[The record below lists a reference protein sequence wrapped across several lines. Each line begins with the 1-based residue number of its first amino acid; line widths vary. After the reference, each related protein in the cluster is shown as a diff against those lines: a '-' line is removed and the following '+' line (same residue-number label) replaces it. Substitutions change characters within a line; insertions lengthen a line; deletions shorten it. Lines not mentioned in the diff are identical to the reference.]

1 MAMMVQLLLS
11 FFTKKRYMQFYRK
24 SLRTR
29 IFLSMIFLV
38 IGASV
43 LIAIVTIFQYK
54 EEAQD
59 YHRDRLL
66 RKEAAIRENINYIL
80 KTTTYPVETDQI
92 PLIFKDKIYEIKDIH
107 NLEIFLYD
115 LHGNL
120 LKSSKPSFF
129 RDTVLP
135 KMPKYALE
143 ALQNSPTKSYI
154 KEFEEDGQK
163 YQSSYT
169 YITDNY
175 FKPLAILNLPYI
187 EDDGFIT
194 KELTEYL
201 YRLGVAYIFML
212 LVAIALAYF
221 LSKYITRSLKEISEK
236 LSRTRFHTRNQ
247 KIHIRDTPQEIAVL
261 VNAYNGMIDEL
272 EKSAAQLAA
281 SERETAWR
289 EMAKQVA
296 HEIKN
301 PLTPMRL
308 TVQSFQRKFDC
319 NDPEV
324 DQKMEEYTHTLLQ
337 QIDTLSS
344 IASAFS
350 TYAKMPAQQDETL
363 DVVKIVKLALDIFN
377 EDYIYFFSDE
387 KTIRARFDRTQLI
400 RVVTNLVKNS
410 IQSVEQKQPEEP
422 RITVS
427 VHLEGM
433 LAVISVSD
441 NGVGVPEKN
450 RDCIFE
456 PQFTTKTS
464 GMGLGLGMV
473 KNIVETYGGN
483 ITLDSS
489 SEKTTFTVL
498 FPAIP

>member
-1 MAMMVQLLLS
+1 M
-11 FFTKKRYMQFYRK
+11 YFYKK

-38 IGASV
+38 IGASI

-54 EEAQD
+54 EEAQE

-66 RKEAAIRENINYIL
+66 RKEAAIRENINYVL
-80 KTTTYPVETDQI
+80 KTTTYPVETNQI

-115 LHGNL
+115 LDGNL

-129 RDTVLP
+129 KDTVS
-135 KMPKYALE
+135 KQMPKYALDE
-143 ALQNSPTKSYI
+143 LQNSTTKSYI
-154 KEFEEDGQK
+154 KEFEEGGQK

-169 YITDNY
+169 YITDSY

-187 EDDGFIT
+187 EDDGFLT
-194 KELTEYL
+194 KELKDYL
-201 YRLGVAYIFML
+201 YRLAVAYIFML

-236 LSRTRFHTRNQ
+236 LSLTRFHTRNQ

-261 VNAYNGMIDEL
+261 VNSYNEMIDEL

-319 NDPEV
+319 NDADIE
-324 DQKMEEYTHTLLQ
+324 QKMEEYTNTLLQ

-363 DVVKIVKLALDIFN
+363 NVVKIVKLGLDIFN
-377 EDYIYFFSDE
+377 ENYIYFFSDE
-387 KTIRARFDRTQLI
+387 DEIRARFDRTQLI

-410 IQSVEQKQPEEP
+410 IQSVEQKQPETP
-422 RITVS
+422 RIDVLVESKETMVS
-427 VHLEGM
+427 
-433 LAVISVSD
+433 ISVID
-441 NGVGVPEKN
+441 NGIGVPVEN
-450 RDCIFE
+450 RDFIFE

-473 KNIVETYGGN
+473 KNIVETYGGS
-483 ITLDSS
+483 ITLES
-489 SEKTTFTVL
+489 SEKKTTFTVV
-498 FPAIP
+498 FPAIY

>member
-1 MAMMVQLLLS
+1 MS
-11 FFTKKRYMQFYRK
+11 FYKK

-54 EEAQD
+54 NEAQK

-66 RKEAAIRENINYIL
+66 RKETAIRENINYVL

-107 NLEIFLYD
+107 NLEIYLYD
-115 LHGNL
+115 LNGKL

-129 RDTVLP
+129 TQEVSVE
-135 KMPKYALE
+135 MPDYALE
-143 ALQNSPTKSYI
+143 ELRNSPSKSYI
-154 KEFEEDGQK
+154 KEFQENGQK
-163 YQSSYT
+163 FQSSYT
-169 YITDNY
+169 YITDHY

-187 EDDGFIT
+187 EDDNFISD
-194 KELTEYL
+194 ELTQYL
-201 YRLGVAYIFML
+201 YRISIAYVFML
-212 LVAIALAYF
+212 LMAIVLAYF
-221 LSKYITRSLKEISEK
+221 LSKYITRSLKEISDK
-236 LSRTRFHTRNQ
+236 LALTSFHTRNK
-247 KIHIRDTPQEIAVL
+247 KILINDPPQEIAVL
-261 VNAYNGMIDEL
+261 VDSYNRMIDEL
-272 EKSAAQLAA
+272 ERSAAQLAA

-308 TVQSFQRKFDC
+308 TTQSIQNKFDR
-319 NDPEV
+319 NDPEI
-324 DQKMEEYTHTLLQ
+324 DQKFAEYTNTLLQ

-363 DVVKIVKLALDIFN
+363 DVQYIVKLALDIFH
-377 EDYIYFFSDE
+377 EDYVYFKAIDE
-387 KTIRARFDRTQLI
+387 NIRARFDRTQLI

-410 IQSVEQKQPEEP
+410 IHSVEQKQPEEP
-422 RITVS
+422 RVDVVVKKEESNVIITVT
-427 VHLEGM
+427 
-433 LAVISVSD
+433 D
-441 NGVGVPEKN
+441 NGIGVPEENKEF
-450 RDCIFE
+450 IFE
-456 PQFTTKTS
+456 PQFTTKSS

-473 KNIVETYGGN
+473 KNIVETYGGT
-483 ITLDSS
+483 ITLESTP
-489 SEKTTFTVL
+489 EKTTFKVA
-498 FPAIP
+498 FPAID

>member
-1 MAMMVQLLLS
+1 M
-11 FFTKKRYMQFYRK
+11 YFYKK

-29 IFLSMIFLV
+29 IFLSMLLLV
-38 IGASV
+38 VGASV
-43 LIAIVTIFQYK
+43 LIALVTVYQYK
-54 EEAQD
+54 QEAQD

-80 KTTTYPVETDQI
+80 KTTTYPVETEQI

-107 NLEIFLYD
+107 SLEIFLYD
-115 LHGNL
+115 LDGKL

-129 RDTVLP
+129 KDTVSP
-135 KMPKYALE
+135 KMPEYALHK
-143 ALQNSPTKSYI
+143 LQNSPTKSYI
-154 KEFEEDGQK
+154 KEFEEGGQK

-194 KELTEYL
+194 KQLTEYL
-201 YRLGVAYIFML
+201 YRLGIAYFFML
-212 LVAIALAYF
+212 VAAITISYF

-236 LSRTRFHTRNQ
+236 LSETRFDTRNQ
-247 KIHIRDTPQEIAVL
+247 KIMVSDTPQEISLL
-261 VNAYNGMIDEL
+261 VNSYNGMIDEL
-272 EKSAAQLAA
+272 EISAAQLAA

-319 NDPEV
+319 NDPDV
-324 DQKMEEYTHTLLQ
+324 DQKVAEYTNTLLQ

-363 DVVKIVKLALDIFN
+363 NVVKISKLALDIFN

-387 KTIRARFDRTQLI
+387 EEVRARFDRTQLI

-410 IQSVEQKQPEEP
+410 IQSIEQKNPAEP
-422 RITVS
+422 RI
-427 VHLEGM
+427 E
-433 LAVISVSD
+433 VIVETDHTFVNIMVTD
-441 NGVGVPEKN
+441 NGIGVPEENKN
-450 RDCIFE
+450 CIFE
-456 PQFTTKTS
+456 PQFTTKSS

-473 KNIVETYGGN
+473 KNIVETYGGT

-489 SEKTTFTVL
+489 EEKTIFKVS
-498 FPAIP
+498 FPAML

>member
-1 MAMMVQLLLS
+1 
-11 FFTKKRYMQFYRK
+11 
-24 SLRTR
+24 
-29 IFLSMIFLV
+29 MIFLV
-38 IGASV
+38 IGASI

-54 EEAQD
+54 EEAQE
-59 YHRDRLL
+59 YHRDRLQ
-66 RKEAAIRENINYIL
+66 RKEAAIRENINYVL

-107 NLEIFLYD
+107 NLELFLYD
-115 LHGNL
+115 LNGNL

-129 RDTVLP
+129 KDTTSTN
-135 KMPKYALE
+135 MSEYALE
-143 ALQNSPTKSYI
+143 TLQNSPSKSYI
-154 KEFEEDGQK
+154 REFEEGGQK

-169 YITDNY
+169 YITDSY

-194 KELTEYL
+194 KELTDYL
-201 YRLGVAYIFML
+201 YRLAIAYFVML
-212 LVAIALAYF
+212 LVAIALSYF

-236 LSRTRFHTRNQ
+236 LSLTRFHTRNQ
-247 KIHIRDTPQEIAVL
+247 KIHIKDTPQEISVL
-261 VNAYNGMIDEL
+261 VNSYNGMIDEL

-308 TVQSFQRKFDC
+308 TVQNFQRRFDR
-319 NDPEV
+319 NDPEI
-324 DQKMEEYTHTLLQ
+324 DQKIEEYTNTLLQ

-344 IASAFS
+344 ISSAFS
-350 TYAKMPAQQDETL
+350 TYAKMPAQQDESL
-363 DVVKIVKLALDIFN
+363 NVVKISKLALDIFT
-377 EDYIYFFSDE
+377 EDYIYFFSE
-387 KTIRARFDRTQLI
+387 EEEVRARFDRTQLI
-400 RVVTNLVKNS
+400 RVITNLVKNS
-410 IQSVEQKQPEEP
+410 IQSIEQKNPQDP
-422 RITVS
+422 RIDVIVKTEGPLVS
-427 VHLEGM
+427 I
-433 LAVISVSD
+433 AVID
-441 NGVGVPEKN
+441 NGIGVPKEN

-456 PQFTTKTS
+456 PQFTTKSS

-473 KNIVETYGGN
+473 KNIVETYGGS

-489 SEKTTFTVL
+489 GEHTTFTVL
-498 FPAIP
+498 FPAIL

>member
-1 MAMMVQLLLS
+1 M
-11 FFTKKRYMQFYRK
+11 YFYRK

-29 IFLSMIFLV
+29 IFLSLFLLV
-38 IGASV
+38 LGASV
-43 LIAIVTIFQYK
+43 LIAIVTVFQYK

-80 KTTTYPVETDQI
+80 KTTTYPVETAQI

-107 NLEIFLYD
+107 SLEIFLYD
-115 LHGNL
+115 LNGNL

-129 RDTVLP
+129 KDTVSP
-135 KMPKYALE
+135 KMNENALNE
-143 ALQNSPTKSYI
+143 LQNSPTKSYI
-154 KEFEEDGQK
+154 KEFEEGGQK

-169 YITDNY
+169 YITDSY

-201 YRLGVAYIFML
+201 YRLGVAYFFML
-212 LVAIALAYF
+212 LVATIMAYF
-221 LSKYITRSLKEISEK
+221 LSKYITRSLKEISDK
-236 LSRTRFHTRNQ
+236 LSETRFDTRNK
-247 KIHIRDTPQEIAVL
+247 KIHISDTPQEIAVL
-261 VNAYNGMIDEL
+261 INSYNQMIDEL

-319 NDPEV
+319 NDPDV
-324 DQKMEEYTHTLLQ
+324 DTKMAEYTNTLLQ

-363 DVVKIVKLALDIFN
+363 NVVKISKLALDIFN

-387 KTIRARFDRTQLI
+387 DEIRARFDRTQLI

-410 IQSVEQKQPEEP
+410 IQSVEQEKPENP
-422 RITVS
+422 RIDVVVKMENTFVN
-427 VHLEGM
+427 
-433 LAVISVSD
+433 ISVSD
-441 NGVGVPEKN
+441 NGIGVPEEN
-450 RDCIFE
+450 RSCIFE

-473 KNIVETYGGN
+473 KNIVETYGGT
-483 ITLDSS
+483 ITLVSTQ
-489 SEKTTFTVL
+489 EKTTFKVS
-498 FPAIP
+498 FPAMI

>member
-1 MAMMVQLLLS
+1 
-11 FFTKKRYMQFYRK
+11 MQFYKK

-38 IGASV
+38 LGASI

-54 EEAQD
+54 EEAQV
-59 YHRDRLL
+59 YHRDRLM

-107 NLEIFLYD
+107 SLELFLYD
-115 LHGNL
+115 LDGNL

-129 RDTVLP
+129 REVEVPRVSEQVL
-135 KMPKYALE
+135 KELR
-143 ALQNSPTKSYI
+143 NSPEKHHI
-154 KEFEEDGQK
+154 KEFVEDGQN
-163 YQSSYT
+163 YQSSYS

-187 EDDGFIT
+187 EDDGFINR
-194 KELTEYL
+194 ELKDYL

-221 LSKYITRSLKEISEK
+221 LSKYITRSLKEISDK
-236 LSRTRFHTRNQ
+236 ISKTRFDTRNK
-247 KIHIRDTPQEIAVL
+247 KILITDTPQEISII

-272 EKSAAQLAA
+272 EKSAAALAA

-308 TVQSFQRKFDC
+308 TVQSFQRRF
-319 NDPEV
+319 DPE
-324 DQKMEEYTHTLLQ
+324 DPAIDEKMNEYTDTLLQ

-363 DVVKIVKLALDIFN
+363 DVSKITKLSLEIFT
-377 EDYIYFFSDE
+377 EDYIYFYCEE
-387 KTIRARFDRTQLI
+387 KEVRARFDRTQLI
-400 RVVTNLVKNS
+400 RAITNLVKNS
-410 IQSVEQKQPEEP
+410 IQSIEQKNPDNPKIEV
-422 RITVS
+422 RVGINNK
-427 VHLEGM
+427 M
-433 LAVISVSD
+433 AFISVSD
-441 NGVGVPEKN
+441 NGIGVPEEN
-450 RDCIFE
+450 RERIFE
-456 PQFTTKTS
+456 PQFTTKSS

-473 KNIVETYGGN
+473 KNIVETYDGS
-483 ITLDSS
+483 ICLET
-489 SEKTTFTVL
+489 SEELTTFKIQ
-498 FPAIP
+498 FPAFL

>member
-1 MAMMVQLLLS
+1 MS
-11 FFTKKRYMQFYRK
+11 FYKK

-54 EEAQD
+54 NEAQK

-66 RKEAAIRENINYIL
+66 RKETAIRENINYVL
-80 KTTTYPVETDQI
+80 KTTTYPLETDQI

-107 NLEIFLYD
+107 NLEIYLYD
-115 LHGNL
+115 LDGKL

-129 RDTVLP
+129 TQEVIAD
-135 KMPKYALE
+135 MPDYALE
-143 ALQNSPTKSYI
+143 GLRNSPSKRFI
-154 KEFEEDGQK
+154 KEFRENGQQF
-163 YQSSYT
+163 QSSYT

-187 EDDGFIT
+187 EDDNFISD
-194 KELTEYL
+194 ELTQYL
-201 YRLGVAYIFML
+201 YKLSVAYVFML
-212 LVAIALAYF
+212 LMAIVLAYF

-236 LSRTRFHTRNQ
+236 LALTSFRTRNK
-247 KIHIRDTPQEIAVL
+247 KILIDDPPQEIAVL
-261 VNAYNGMIDEL
+261 VDSYNRMIDEL
-272 EKSAAQLAA
+272 EISAAQLAA

-308 TVQSFQRKFDC
+308 TTQSMQNKFDR
-319 NDPEV
+319 NDPDIE
-324 DQKMEEYTHTLLQ
+324 QKFAEYTDTLLQ

-350 TYAKMPAQQDETL
+350 TYAQMPAQQDETL
-363 DVVKIVKLALDIFN
+363 DVQYIVKLALDIFN
-377 EDYIYFFSDE
+377 EDYVYFNAIDE
-387 KTIRARFDRTQLI
+387 EIRARFDRTQLI

-410 IQSVEQKQPEEP
+410 IHSVEQKQPEDP
-422 RITVS
+422 RIDVS
-427 VHLEGM
+427 VHKEKGN
-433 LAVISVSD
+433 VIITVTD
-441 NGVGVPEKN
+441 NGIGVPEEN
-450 RDCIFE
+450 RAFIFE
-456 PQFTTKTS
+456 PQFTTKSS

-483 ITLDSS
+483 IVLESATG
-489 SEKTTFTVL
+489 KTSFKVT
-498 FPAIP
+498 FPAID

>member
-1 MAMMVQLLLS
+1 M
-11 FFTKKRYMQFYRK
+11 YFYKK

-29 IFLSMIFLV
+29 IFLSMLLLV
-38 IGASV
+38 VGASI
-43 LIAIVTIFQYK
+43 LIGIVTVFQYK
-54 EEAQD
+54 KEAQD

-80 KTTTYPVETDQI
+80 KTTTYPVETAQI

-107 NLEIFLYD
+107 SLEIFLYD
-115 LHGNL
+115 LDGNL

-129 RDTVLP
+129 KDTISP
-135 KMPKYALE
+135 KIPQHELE
-143 ALQNSPTKSYI
+143 ALQNSPTKNFI
-154 KEFEEDGQK
+154 KEFEEGGQK

-175 FKPLAILNLPYI
+175 FKPLAILSLPYI

-194 KELTEYL
+194 KELTDYL
-201 YRLGVAYIFML
+201 YQLGIAYFFML
-212 LVAIALAYF
+212 IAAIVISYF

-236 LSRTRFHTRNQ
+236 LSETRFDTRNK
-247 KIHIRDTPQEIAVL
+247 KIHISDTPQEISLL
-261 VNAYNGMIDEL
+261 VNSYNGMIDEL
-272 EKSAAQLAA
+272 EISAVQLAA
-281 SERETAWR
+281 NERETAWR

-319 NDPEV
+319 NDPDV
-324 DQKMEEYTHTLLQ
+324 DKKMAEYTNTLLQ

-344 IASAFS
+344 ISSAFS

-363 DVVKIVKLALDIFN
+363 NVVKITKLALDIFN
-377 EDYIYFFSDE
+377 EDYIYFFSE
-387 KTIRARFDRTQLI
+387 EEIVRARFDRTQLI

-410 IQSVEQKQPEEP
+410 IQSIEQKKPSEP
-422 RITVS
+422 RIDVVVNCDETLVY
-427 VHLEGM
+427 
-433 LAVISVSD
+433 ISVTD
-441 NGVGVPEKN
+441 NGVGVPEENKS
-450 RDCIFE
+450 CIFE

-473 KNIVETYGGN
+473 KNIVETYGGT
-483 ITLDSS
+483 IVLDSFE
-489 SEKTTFTVL
+489 EKTTFKVS
-498 FPAIP
+498 FPAIV

>member
-1 MAMMVQLLLS
+1 MS
-11 FFTKKRYMQFYRK
+11 FYKR

-29 IFLSMIFLV
+29 IFLSMIFLI

-43 LIAIVTIFQYK
+43 LIAIVTTFQYK
-54 EEAQD
+54 NEAQR

-66 RKEAAIRENINYIL
+66 RKESAIRENINYVL

-92 PLIFKDKIYEIKDIH
+92 PYIFKDKIYEIKDIH
-107 NLEIFLYD
+107 SLEIYLYD
-115 LHGNL
+115 LNGKL

-129 RDTVLP
+129 TKEDTIEMSPEDL
-135 KMPKYALE
+135 YE
-143 ALQNSPTKSYI
+143 LQNSPSKSYI
-154 KEFEEDGQK
+154 KELRENGQTF
-163 YQSSYT
+163 QSSYT

-187 EDDGFIT
+187 EDDNFISD
-194 KELTEYL
+194 ELTRFL
-201 YRLGVAYIFML
+201 YRLSAAYVVML
-212 LVAIALAYF
+212 LMAIVLAYF
-221 LSKYITRSLKEISEK
+221 LSKYITRSLKEVSDK
-236 LSRTRFHTRNQ
+236 LALTRFHAKNKRILIENP
-247 KIHIRDTPQEIAVL
+247 PQEIAVL
-261 VNAYNGMIDEL
+261 VDSYNRMIDEL

-308 TVQSFQRKFDC
+308 TTQMMQQRFDI
-319 NDPEV
+319 NDPDI
-324 DQKMEEYTHTLLQ
+324 DQKFNEYAETLIQ

-363 DVVKIVKLALDIFN
+363 HVQNIVKLALDIFH
-377 EDYIYFFSDE
+377 EDYVHFSSDE
-387 KTIRARFDRTQLI
+387 EEIRAKFDRTQLI

-410 IQSVEQKQPEEP
+410 IQSIEQKQPENP
-422 RITVS
+422 RVDVEVKKEQGDVMITVT
-427 VHLEGM
+427 
-433 LAVISVSD
+433 D
-441 NGVGVPEKN
+441 NGMGVPEENKAF
-450 RDCIFE
+450 IFE
-456 PQFTTKTS
+456 PQFTTKSS

-473 KNIVETYGGN
+473 KNIVEAYGGN
-483 ITLDSS
+483 ITLNSS
-489 SEKTTFTVL
+489 PEKTTFTVR
-498 FPAIP
+498 FPAID

>member
-1 MAMMVQLLLS
+1 M
-11 FFTKKRYMQFYRK
+11 
-24 SLRTR
+24 
-29 IFLSMIFLV
+29 
-38 IGASV
+38 
-43 LIAIVTIFQYK
+43 
-54 EEAQD
+54 
-59 YHRDRLL
+59 
-66 RKEAAIRENINYIL
+66 
-80 KTTTYPVETDQI
+80 

-107 NLEIFLYD
+107 NLELFLYD

-129 RDTVLP
+129 KDTVSTQ
-135 KMPKYALE
+135 MPEYALE

-169 YITDNY
+169 YITDSY

-194 KELTEYL
+194 KELTDYL
-201 YRLGVAYIFML
+201 YRLGIAYVFML
-212 LVAIALAYF
+212 LVAFALAYF

-236 LSRTRFHTRNQ
+236 LSLTRFHTRNK
-247 KIHIRDTPQEIAVL
+247 KIHIRDTPEEIALL
-261 VNAYNGMIDEL
+261 VNSYNGMIDEL

-319 NDPEV
+319 NDPEI
-324 DQKMEEYTHTLLQ
+324 DHKMEEYTNTLLQ

-344 IASAFS
+344 ISSAFS

-363 DVVKIVKLALDIFN
+363 NVVKIVKLGLDIFN

-387 KTIRARFDRTQLI
+387 EIVRARFDRTQLI

-410 IQSVEQKQPEEP
+410 IQSIEQKQPEEP
-422 RITVS
+422 RIDVKVHTEGTWVS
-427 VHLEGM
+427 
-433 LAVISVSD
+433 ISVTD
-441 NGVGVPEKN
+441 NGIGVPAEN

-483 ITLDSS
+483 ITLES
-489 SEKTTFTVL
+489 SEERTTFTVV
-498 FPAIP
+498 FPAIF

>member
-1 MAMMVQLLLS
+1 M
-11 FFTKKRYMQFYRK
+11 YFYKK

-38 IGASV
+38 IGASI

-54 EEAQD
+54 EEAQE

-66 RKEAAIRENINYIL
+66 RKEAAIRENINYVL
-80 KTTTYPVETDQI
+80 KTTTYPVETNQI

-115 LHGNL
+115 LDGNL

-129 RDTVLP
+129 KDTVS
-135 KMPKYALE
+135 KQMPKYALDE
-143 ALQNSPTKSYI
+143 LQNSTTKSYI
-154 KEFEEDGQK
+154 KEFEEGGQK

-169 YITDNY
+169 YITDSY

-187 EDDGFIT
+187 EDDGFLT
-194 KELTEYL
+194 KELKDYL
-201 YRLGVAYIFML
+201 YRLAVAYIFML

-236 LSRTRFHTRNQ
+236 LSLTRFHTRNQ

-261 VNAYNGMIDEL
+261 VNSYNEMIDEL

-319 NDPEV
+319 NDADIE
-324 DQKMEEYTHTLLQ
+324 QEMEEYTNTLLQ

-363 DVVKIVKLALDIFN
+363 NVVKIVKLGLDIFN
-377 EDYIYFFSDE
+377 ENYIYFFSDE
-387 KTIRARFDRTQLI
+387 DEIRARFDRTQLI

-410 IQSVEQKQPEEP
+410 IQSVEQKQPETP
-422 RITVS
+422 RIDVLVESKETMVS
-427 VHLEGM
+427 
-433 LAVISVSD
+433 ISVID
-441 NGVGVPEKN
+441 NGIGVPVEN
-450 RDCIFE
+450 RDFIFE

-473 KNIVETYGGN
+473 KNIVETYGGS
-483 ITLDSS
+483 ITLESS
-489 SEKTTFTVL
+489 EEKTTFTVV
-498 FPAIP
+498 FPAIY

>member
-1 MAMMVQLLLS
+1 
-11 FFTKKRYMQFYRK
+11 
-24 SLRTR
+24 
-29 IFLSMIFLV
+29 MIFLV
-38 IGASV
+38 IGASI

-54 EEAQD
+54 EEAQE

-66 RKEAAIRENINYIL
+66 RKEAAIRENINYVL
-80 KTTTYPVETDQI
+80 KTTTYPVETNQI

-107 NLEIFLYD
+107 SLEIFLYD

-129 RDTVLP
+129 KDTAST
-135 KMPKYALE
+135 KMPAYALE
-143 ALQNSPTKSYI
+143 NLQNSSTKSYI

-169 YITDNY
+169 YITDSY

-194 KELTEYL
+194 KELTDYL
-201 YRLGVAYIFML
+201 YRLAIAYFFML

-236 LSRTRFHTRNQ
+236 LSLTRFHTRNK
-247 KIHIRDTPQEIAVL
+247 KIHLRDTPQEIAIL
-261 VNAYNGMIDEL
+261 VNSYNGMIDEL

-308 TVQSFQRKFDC
+308 TVQSFQRRFDC
-319 NDPEV
+319 DDPEI
-324 DQKMEEYTHTLLQ
+324 DQKMEEYTNTLLQ

-350 TYAKMPAQQDETL
+350 TYARMPAQQDETL
-363 DVVKIVKLALDIFN
+363 NVVKIAKLALDIFT
-377 EDYIYFFSDE
+377 EEYIYFFSDE
-387 KTIRARFDRTQLI
+387 DIIRARFDRTQLI

-410 IQSVEQKQPEEP
+410 IQSIEQKQSREP
-422 RITVS
+422 KIVVTVKT
-427 VHLEGM
+427 EGTW
-433 LAVISVSD
+433 ASISVTD
-441 NGVGVPEKN
+441 NGIGVPPEN
-450 RDCIFE
+450 REYIFE

-473 KNIVETYGGN
+473 KNIVETYGGK
-483 ITLDSS
+483 ITLEST
-489 SEKTTFTVL
+489 EEHTTFTVL
-498 FPAIP
+498 FPAIF

>member
-1 MAMMVQLLLS
+1 M
-11 FFTKKRYMQFYRK
+11 YFYKK

-38 IGASV
+38 IGASI

-54 EEAQD
+54 EEAQE

-66 RKEAAIRENINYIL
+66 RKEAAIRENINYVL
-80 KTTTYPVETDQI
+80 KTTTYPVETNQI

-115 LHGNL
+115 LDGNL

-129 RDTVLP
+129 KDTVS
-135 KMPKYALE
+135 KQMPKYALDE
-143 ALQNSPTKSYI
+143 LQNSTTKSYI
-154 KEFEEDGQK
+154 KEFEEGGQK

-169 YITDNY
+169 YITDSY

-187 EDDGFIT
+187 EDDGFLT
-194 KELTEYL
+194 KELKDYL
-201 YRLGVAYIFML
+201 YRLAVAYIFML

-236 LSRTRFHTRNQ
+236 LSLTRFHTRNQ

-261 VNAYNGMIDEL
+261 VNSYNGMIDEL

-319 NDPEV
+319 NDADIE
-324 DQKMEEYTHTLLQ
+324 QKMEEYTNTLLQ

-363 DVVKIVKLALDIFN
+363 NVVKIVKLGLDIFN

-387 KTIRARFDRTQLI
+387 DEIRARFDRTQLI

-410 IQSVEQKQPEEP
+410 IQSVEQKQPETP
-422 RITVS
+422 RIDVLVESKETMVS
-427 VHLEGM
+427 
-433 LAVISVSD
+433 ISVID
-441 NGVGVPEKN
+441 NGIGVPVEN
-450 RDCIFE
+450 RDFIFE

-473 KNIVETYGGN
+473 KNIVETYGGS
-483 ITLDSS
+483 ITLESS
-489 SEKTTFTVL
+489 EEKTTFTVV
-498 FPAIP
+498 FPAIY

>member
-1 MAMMVQLLLS
+1 M
-11 FFTKKRYMQFYRK
+11 YFYKK

-38 IGASV
+38 IGASI

-54 EEAQD
+54 EEAQE
-59 YHRDRLL
+59 YHRDRLQ

-80 KTTTYPVETDQI
+80 KTTTYPVETDHI
-92 PLIFKDKIYEIKDIH
+92 ALIFKDKIYEIKDIH
-107 NLEIFLYD
+107 SLEIFLYD
-115 LHGNL
+115 LQGNL

-129 RDTVLP
+129 KDTLSTQ
-135 KMPKYALE
+135 MPEYALE
-143 ALQNSPTKSYI
+143 TLQNSPTKSYI

-169 YITDNY
+169 YITDSY

-194 KELTEYL
+194 KELTDYL
-201 YRLGVAYIFML
+201 YRLAIAYFFML

-236 LSRTRFHTRNQ
+236 LSLTRFHTRNK
-247 KIHIRDTPQEIAVL
+247 KIHISDTPQEIAVL
-261 VNAYNGMIDEL
+261 VNSYNGMIDEL

-319 NDPEV
+319 NDPEI
-324 DQKMEEYTHTLLQ
+324 DQKMEEYTNTLLQ

-350 TYAKMPAQQDETL
+350 TYARMPAQKDETL
-363 DVVKIVKLALDIFN
+363 NLIKITKLALDIFT

-387 KTIRARFDRTQLI
+387 EEIRARFDRTQLI

-410 IQSVEQKQPEEP
+410 IQSIEQKQPQEP
-422 RITVS
+422 RIDVILKTQGTWVS
-427 VHLEGM
+427 
-433 LAVISVSD
+433 ISVID
-441 NGVGVPEKN
+441 NGIGVPEEN
-450 RDCIFE
+450 RDHIFE

-473 KNIVETYGGN
+473 KNIVEAYGGE
-483 ITLDSS
+483 ITLESS
-489 SEKTTFTVL
+489 DDKTIFSVL
-498 FPAIP
+498 FPAIF